1 VAGMPIG
8 SHHTWFSLLFIKGLV
23 GFTAF
28 LVPMLLSFVSLAI
41 KAHKSATARIALSFL
56 LTLFLFT
63 FNDNQQRLAYLY
75 WPGLIIMGIALKGEV
90 QTPSSHRDRNF
101 EKTYV

>member
-1 VAGMPIG
+1 MPIG

-28 LVPMLLSFVSLAI
+28 LIPMLLSFVSLAI

-75 WPGLIIMGIALKGEV
+75 WPGLIIMGIALNKQV
-90 QTPSSHRDRNF
+90 QSPSSPWNRDLN
-101 EKTYV
+101 KTYV